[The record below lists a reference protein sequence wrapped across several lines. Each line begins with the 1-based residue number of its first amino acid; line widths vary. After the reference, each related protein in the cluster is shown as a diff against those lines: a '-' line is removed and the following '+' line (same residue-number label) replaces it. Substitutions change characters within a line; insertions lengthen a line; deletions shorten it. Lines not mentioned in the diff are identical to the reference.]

1 NIWGRGGMVMG
12 VGMGDDERR
21 CKTVPSLMKSF
32 VVGGEGE
39 RAVGKA
45 RHGDSGG
52 VRGAAWLW
60 PLA

>member
-1 NIWGRGGMVMG
+1 MG